1 MKRYEALAADIEE
14 SIRVGVLR
22 PGDRLPSVRHTC
34 ASRKLSASTVF
45 QAFYLLEA
53 RGLIRARER
62 SGYYVCAVVG
72 QAPPEPD
79 HVSAPQDASVALDIS
94 ELVFG
99 VLESSMSREVVPFG
113 SAFPAP
119 HLFPLQRLGR
129 SLATAARTLQPRD
142 TVDDLTPGLAALR
155 RQIALRY
162 LADGINVQADDVVIT
177 NGALEALNLCLAVAT
192 RPGDTV
198 LIESPTFYAAL
209 QALERL
215 GLHAVEVPTHPRDGM
230 DLAALEHAIQRHQ
243 PRACWLMPN
252 FQNPLGSLMPL
263 EKKQALVALLSQH
276 QIPLIEDDVY
286 AQLYFGK
293 SRPLPAKAFDTE
305 GLVMHCCSFSKS
317 LAPGYRIGWAVP
329 GRYTREVARLKLTTT
344 LSTPA
349 PTQLALVDY
358 LEHGGFDKHL
368 RQLRQALATRLS
380 QFTQAVARYFPE
392 GTRATRPSGG
402 YFLWVEL
409 PAGCDALALHR
420 QALAQGISLAPGPIF
435 SASRAFTHCI
445 RLNYGHDW
453 TERTEDALA
462 RLGALAAAQLGAP
475 SKPYQS

>member
-119 HLFPLQRLGR
+119 NLFPLQRLGR

-462 RLGALAAAQLGAP
+462 RLGALAAAQLGTP

>member
-1 MKRYEALAADIEE
+1 MKRYEELAEE
-14 SIRVGVLR
+14 IAAMISSQLLL
-22 PGDRLPSVRHTC
+22 PGEKLPSVRQQH
-34 ASRKLSASTVF
+34 ARRGVSPSTVF
-45 QAFYLLEA
+45 QAYYLLEA
-53 RGLIRARER
+53 RGMIVSRPR
-62 SGYYVCAVVG
+62 SGYYV
-72 QAPPEPD
+72 APQRAALAPEPD
-79 HVSAPQDASVALDIS
+79 SSRPLDASTTVDVS
-94 ELVFG
+94 DLVFE
-99 VLESSMSREVVPFG
+99 VLGAVGARDIVPFG
-113 SAFPAP
+113 SAFPSP
-119 HLFPLQRLGR
+119 HLFPMEKLARAVSASMRRLDPWSTVTDL
-129 SLATAARTLQPRD
+129 SLGNAE
-142 TVDDLTPGLAALR
+142 LR

-162 LADGINVQADDVVIT
+162 QLDGVLVSSDDIVIT
-177 NGALEALNLCLAVAT
+177 NGALEALNLCLQAVT

-462 RLGALAAAQLGAP
+462 RLGALAAAQLGTP

>member
-14 SIRVGVLR
+14 SIRAGVLR

-72 QAPPEPD
+72 QAPPEPE
-79 HVSAPQDASVALDIS
+79 HVSAPQDASVALDVS

-119 HLFPLQRLGR
+119 NLFPLQRLGR
-129 SLATAARTLQPRD
+129 SLATAARMLQPRD
-142 TVDDLTPGLAALR
+142 TVDDLTQGHAALR

-263 EKKQALVALLSQH
+263 EKKQALVALLAQH

-293 SRPLPAKAFDTE
+293 SRPLPAKAYDTE

-329 GRYTREVARLKLTTT
+329 GRYTREVARLKLSTT
-344 LSTPA
+344 LSTPT

-453 TERTEDALA
+453 NERTEAALA
-462 RLGALAAAQLGAP
+462 RLGALAAAQLGPRAE
-475 SKPYQS
+475 PYQP